1 MKAFATTKRGRPK
14 RAAANDNARD
24 PHGSDPD
31 APDLGTPEAQLKRAA
46 LAQGADPVAAAHPLD
61 LLLARGLIDASLHR
75 AGFRYAGLYR
85 RVIGRTD
92 VSYGRLYEGLSG
104 EGGRSRH
111 DSGDDSDLAAA
122 QLSFRQAQAAL
133 RAVGPVVAGITERL
147 AVFGAW
153 PDWLAV
159 ASRPMARSQRELDLL
174 RRGLQRLSSGARG
187 IGANDN
193 SITPRLP

>member
-14 RAAANDNARD
+14 RAAANDNARAD
-24 PHGSDPD
+24 SHES
-31 APDLGTPEAQLKRAA
+31 DLGTPEAQLKRAA
-46 LAQGADPVAAAHPLD
+46 LAQGLDPVAAAHPLD
-61 LLLARGLIDASLHR
+61 LLLARGLIDASMHR

-104 EGGRSRH
+104 ETGRTLNGNS
-111 DSGDDSDLAAA
+111 DDGDLAAA

-133 RAVGPVVAGITERL
+133 RAEGPVVAGITERL

-153 PDWLAV
+153 PDWLV
-159 ASRPMARSQRELDLL
+159 AASQPMARTQRELDLL
-174 RRGLQRLSSGARG
+174 RRGLQRLSSGVRGARAV
-187 IGANDN
+187 IANEN
-193 SITPRLP
+193 AILPRLP